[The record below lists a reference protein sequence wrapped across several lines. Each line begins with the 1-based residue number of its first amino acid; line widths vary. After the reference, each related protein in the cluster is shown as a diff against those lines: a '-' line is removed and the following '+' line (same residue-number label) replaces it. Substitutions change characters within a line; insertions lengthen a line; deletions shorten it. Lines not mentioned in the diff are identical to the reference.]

1 MKSVLVTFLCFSAIF
16 SLAQSAAPA
25 SHSLEGIIKNEKN
38 GNPLPDVWISIYDDK
53 TNKLLSKTSTN
64 ASGAYKL
71 TMPNTERYRFE
82 AQKPTYYRSEK
93 IGSIDSI
100 LSQKDVA
107 LSNKQGYLFDVTV
120 FDKAHQHAAI
130 NSLTD
135 CKVEIYNNTTHEQE
149 LTIPQNPKSV
159 FNFPF
164 VEGNHYTVLVRK
176 PGYINRRIEAYV
188 NVNGCILC
196 IDGMGIQQP
205 EVTALMSH
213 NNEDAYLLGNID
225 LDSIAVGKKFIIP
238 NIYYDFDKSFIRP
251 KAAKVLDKLAMFLK
265 DNPSVKVEL
274 GAHTDARGSD
284 AYNLTLSDK
293 RAEAAV
299 QYLIENCGIHREN
312 ITSKGYGE
320 TELRTAC
327 GNSVNCS
334 ENEHQL
340 NRRTELKI
348 TGLTEID
355 PLWNHTLKEIIE
367 DKNLY
372 SKIIKLEKKGQ
383 PVTSMMR

>member
-1 MKSVLVTFLCFSAIF
+1 MKSVTLLLCFLSLGL
-16 SLAQSAAPA
+16 LAQNPSPS
-25 SHSLEGIIKNEKN
+25 SHTLEGIIKNEKN
-38 GNPLPDVWISIYDDK
+38 GNALPDVWVSVYDDK
-53 TNKLLSKTSTN
+53 SNKPLAKALTD

-71 TMPNTERYRFE
+71 TLPNVERYLFL
-82 AQKPTYYRSEK
+82 AQKSTYFKAEK
-93 IGSIDSI
+93 IGSFEEINA
-100 LSQKDVA
+100 QKDVA
-107 LSNKQGYLFDVTV
+107 LNNKPGYLFDVTV

-130 NSLTD
+130 NSLAD

-149 LTIPQNPKSV
+149 LTIAQNPKSV

-196 IDGMGIQQP
+196 IDGMGVQQP
-205 EVTALMSH
+205 EVTALMTH
-213 NNEDAYLLGNID
+213 NNEVGYFLGSID
-225 LDSIAVGKKFIIP
+225 LDSIAVGKKFVIP

-251 KAAKVLDKLAMFLK
+251 EAAKVLDKLAVFLK

-284 AYNLTLSDK
+284 PYNLSLSDR

-299 QYLIENCGIHREN
+299 QYLVENCGINKEN

-320 TELRTAC
+320 TELITSC
-327 GNSVNCS
+327 GNGVNCS
-334 ENEHQL
+334 ENQHQL

-348 TGLTEID
+348 TGIMDVD
-355 PLWNHTLKEIIE
+355 PLWKHSLKEIIE

-372 SKIIKLEKKGQ
+372 YKIIKLEKAGQ
-383 PVTSMMR
+383 PMTGSMR

>member
-1 MKSVLVTFLCFSAIF
+1 MKSFVLFFFCFTSVFSFAQHALPTFRTLD
-16 SLAQSAAPA
+16 
-25 SHSLEGIIKNEKN
+25 GVIKNEKN
-38 GNPLPDVWISIYDDK
+38 GNALPDVWVSVYDDK
-53 TNKLLSKTSTN
+53 SNTPLAKVLTD

-71 TMPNTERYRFE
+71 NLPDAERYRFE
-82 AQKPTYYRSEK
+82 AQKPTYYRIEK
-93 IGSIDSI
+93 IGSFEDVMSK
-100 LSQKDVA
+100 KDVA
-107 LSNKQGYLFDVTV
+107 MNNKPGYLFDVTV
-120 FDKAHQHAAI
+120 FDKARQHAAV
-130 NSLTD
+130 NSLPD

-176 PGYINRRIEAYV
+176 QGYINRRIEAYV

-205 EVTALMSH
+205 EVTALMTH
-213 NNEDAYLLGNID
+213 NNEEAYLLGNID
-225 LDSIAVGKKFIIP
+225 LDSIAVGKKFVIP

-251 KAAKVLDKLAMFLK
+251 EAAKVLDKLATFLK

-284 AYNLTLSDK
+284 PYNLSLSDR

-299 QYLIENCGIHREN
+299 QYLVENCGINRDN

-320 TELRTAC
+320 TELITGC
-327 GNSVNCS
+327 GNGVNCS
-334 ENEHQL
+334 ENQHQM

-348 TGLTEID
+348 TSITDVD
-355 PLWNHTLKEIIE
+355 PLWKHSLKEIIE

-372 SKIIKLEKKGQ
+372 SKIIKLEKAGQ
-383 PVTSMMR
+383 PVTVIRK